1 MNFKFQLHRSAK
13 CSASLSTSCQSIYKE
28 QCLPRSSP
36 PPSSKPITSNRHQS
50 QPHQKRHRQVSNL
63 TATIRMY
70 CRFFVAVV
78 LILQTMASAAPSSS
92 SEAGAHLRRRQ
103 AKPDPCIASP
113 VLCRCEVNLPAHHEN
128 DGSTSR
134 WRCFVAPSFLESATL
149 LTFPIVTSRISLC
162 SAAKVVHSLPVIYQ
176 SLKMAIHISC
186 HLGTF
191 ASVTFILK
199 HSSEKNLH
207 REV

>member
-1 MNFKFQLHRSAK
+1 MIYVDARSTYRHTMKTMGLLADGD
-13 CSASLSTSCQSIYKE
+13 ASWPQVSW
-28 QCLPRSSP
+28 
-36 PPSSKPITSNRHQS
+36 N
-50 QPHQKRHRQVSNL
+50 QPH
-63 TATIRMY
+63 
-70 CRFFVAVV
+70 FF
-78 LILQTMASAAPSSS
+78 
-92 SEAGAHLRRRQ
+92 
-103 AKPDPCIASP
+103 
-113 VLCRCEVNLPAHHEN
+113 
-128 DGSTSR
+128 
-134 WRCFVAPSFLESATL
+134 
-149 LTFPIVTSRISLC
+149 TFPIVTSRISLC